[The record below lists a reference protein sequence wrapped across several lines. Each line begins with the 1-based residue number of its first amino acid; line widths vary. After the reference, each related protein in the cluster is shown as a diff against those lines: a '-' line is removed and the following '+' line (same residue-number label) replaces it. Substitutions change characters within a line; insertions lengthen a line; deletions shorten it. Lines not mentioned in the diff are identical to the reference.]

1 MDIKPF
7 VLEDLPQVQALLRQ
21 AFQRPESDPRFN
33 EWTFAQ
39 RLPADPGYRPGLCLV
54 AREAGEAVGYS
65 ALTIAEIGGSQGL
78 ALGPLAVKEEYR
90 GRGIGSALVEEGLRR
105 AKEEN
110 YPWVAVLGGEYYTR
124 FGFEPAGPYG
134 ITVSDVEFE
143 NQHLWVL
150 FSGEARAAG
159 RIRYCSA
166 FYDEE
171 GNLL

>member
-1 MDIKPF
+1 MEIKPF
-7 VLEDLPQVQALLRQ
+7 ALEDLPKVQALLRQ

-33 EWTFAQ
+33 EWTFAG
-39 RLPADPGYRPGLCLV
+39 RLPADPGYRPELCLV
-54 AREAGEAVGYS
+54 AWEAGRAVGYI
-65 ALTIAEIGGSQGL
+65 ALTAAEIGGSQGL
-78 ALGPLAVKEEYR
+78 ALGPLAVAEDRR
-90 GRGIGSALVEEGLRR
+90 GRGIGTALAEEGIRR

-110 YPWVAVLGGEYYTR
+110 YPWIAVLGGEYYTR

-150 FSGEARAAG
+150 FSGDGRAAG

-166 FYDEE
+166 FYDED